1 MNYIPDEVWICIIR
15 YLDLK
20 DVINICNVYNRLQN
34 LCDTYPCH
42 IYKEMLRVRGFR
54 NFENFNIE
62 MFINFCKI
70 DFELKLNVFNV
81 LYAYEIGY
89 IDVVKFLLD
98 NINKKTSV
106 FDKLDMKKIAEYVH
120 SYWSYNF
127 KGIGYLFDNSIQG
140 ELMIY
145 LIDFN
150 INKVKDIEIPDDIN
164 KYSYTLNKIYTKI
177 DFQSMTTLF
186 LNIAVIKNDWEYI
199 KNAAISIDIIGMGYY
214 EDIY

>member
-1 MNYIPDEVWICIIR
+1 
-15 YLDLK
+15 
-20 DVINICNVYNRLQN
+20 
-34 LCDTYPCH
+34 
-42 IYKEMLRVRGFR
+42 MLRVRGFR